1 MKYII
6 YIFITI
12 VSNSLMYAQECNY
25 KVNENDEFTGKSKKI
40 VECIVYKESKRKFS
54 TMEFSFKNG
63 EYTLTYKDYRSPATG
78 YSKVVMY
85 QSTNQDNIYLKL
97 ENGEI
102 IKKAGINYGSTR
114 YETASDFGNWLSMG
128 YSRKNMYVFEPMYE
142 FKKTDFEKLAK
153 NKVVKVRIECRGTL
167 TETNT
172 PVENIE
178 FNIEPE
184 IQDSILNNAMCI
196 ILGDNSTIENIEKEK
211 DNNSA
216 EQPSKNSN
224 YTLPELIDLLSDG
237 KWVVVENEING
248 KKEKPA
254 FAIALKFYSDYKY
267 DLIASFGY
275 SGKYEISSDN
285 TWITFIPENKS
296 ITKTTCK
303 IEQINENE
311 FIISYN
317 GQLTRHI
324 KSK

>member
-1 MKYII
+1 
-6 YIFITI
+6 
-12 VSNSLMYAQECNY
+12 MYCLY
-25 KVNENDEFTGKSKKI
+25 
-40 VECIVYKESKRKFS
+40 ESKRKFS

-85 QSTNQDNIYLKL
+85 QSTNQDNIFLKL

-102 IKKAGINYGSTR
+102 IKNAGINYGSTR

-142 FKKTDFEKLAK
+142 FKKSDFEKLAK
-153 NKVVKVRIECRGTL
+153 NKVIKVRIECRGTL

-178 FNIEPE
+178 FNVEPD
-184 IQDSILNNAMCI
+184 IQDSIVNNAKCI
-196 ILGDNSTIENIEKEK
+196 ILGDNSSIESIVKE
-211 DNNSA
+211 NNSA
-216 EQPSKNSN
+216 EKPYGISN
-224 YTLPELIDLLSDG
+224 YSLPELMNLLADG
-237 KWVVVENEING
+237 KWDVVENEING

-254 FAIALKFYSDYKY
+254 FAIALKFYSDYRY

-275 SGKYEISSDN
+275 SGKYELSSDN
-285 TWITFIPENKS
+285 IWITFIPENKS

-303 IEQINENE
+303 IELINENE

-317 GQLTRHI
+317 GQLTRHK